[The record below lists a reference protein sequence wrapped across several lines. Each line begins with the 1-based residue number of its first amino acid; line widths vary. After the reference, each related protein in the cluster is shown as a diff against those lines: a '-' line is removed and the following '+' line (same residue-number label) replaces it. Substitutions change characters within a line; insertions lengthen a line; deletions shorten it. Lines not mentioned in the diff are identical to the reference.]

1 MADPVHKD
9 ELEELQAEEAEREA
23 LERKIDRSW
32 MLRLEG
38 ILSRRSRG
46 FVVVAGLLLL
56 VMVGLVDAVTG
67 SFEAAVFYFVPIAL
81 VTFARGRGVGLL
93 MAGVAAIGWGA
104 VEVFQH
110 TTTAA
115 SSVTYWNA
123 LTRFYAFSAIVLLIA
138 PMRQAM
144 VMQRQLAEKEAE
156 AAAQLRA
163 LNELREMALMLGSE
177 AANTGQEGARPPEDL
192 LDALSALD
200 RDTTRSR
207 YGRPSDRP

>member
-1 MADPVHKD
+1 VADPGHND
-9 ELEELQAEEAEREA
+9 ELDELQDEEAEREA

-32 MLRLEG
+32 MLRLEA
-38 ILSRRSRG
+38 ILSQRSPG

-56 VMVGLVDAVTG
+56 LMVGLVDAVTG
-67 SFEAAVFYFVPIAL
+67 KFEAAVFYFVPIAL
-81 VTFARGRGVGLL
+81 VTFARGRGIGLL
-93 MAGVAAIGWGA
+93 MAGVAAIGWSA

-110 TTTAA
+110 VTSVA
-115 SSVTYWNA
+115 SSVTYWNG
-123 LTRFYAFSAIVLLIA
+123 LTRFYAFAAIVLLIA

-177 AANTGQEGARPPEDL
+177 GPGNPEAPRRPEEL

-200 RDTTRSR
+200 RDTSGAR
-207 YGRPSDRP
+207 YGRSLDQA